1 MDLQWLKSDE
11 AKKISEDAKAKAWK
25 DFKREYPFADL
36 SKFEA
41 QTGFNE
47 KHATAEIYLKA
58 GPGFWQSVSGS
69 DRRFSSDEMKS
80 ALGIGGFPVELSLN
94 YHQLLPVPAIQFE
107 ENPEG
112 ISELFNQKINIFVSP
127 TEYFTTNFREI
138 FSKTQIKHTTGKESR
153 SWLSGSKMKYWPQQ
167 LNFALWCATTG
178 SGISREI
185 MHKLSQQLRAFY
197 LFHVYFTVRRIL
209 FEMGGIQ
216 SFSALPGDPTFNQ
229 TENKYDSPSYKRI
242 CAEFGIDP
250 NTDFRFVHG
259 QNHGLGYCYVPG
271 DPQPYKNWTYPP
283 ASLDNPSSQRF
294 SDERGSATQTGN
306 KYLGNELDHIIN
318 EQGSDRQFDWFVPE
332 KMEGLTQAGLS
343 RINQSIEAFVY
354 CVLGTQINVRSSI
367 LGDGGRAKE
376 AQTEFLVL
384 LEEAIRQPNLSK
396 SVQRYQLAVDEAK
409 VRLNLAVA
417 PGTWL
422 MPARMVINTG
432 SVSGYNNQLRQ
443 ATPNM
448 KLGVSN
454 SVNLET
460 KKVGARL
467 MDGGPS
473 KIDRPTSH
481 PSNPIHPN
489 PIHKDQKTFQPH
501 KPINKRKP

>member
-1 MDLQWLKSDE
+1 MYF
-11 AKKISEDAKAKAWK
+11 I
-25 DFKREYPFADL
+25 
-36 SKFEA
+36 KF
-41 QTGFNE
+41 
-47 KHATAEIYLKA
+47 KA

-69 DRRFSSDEMKS
+69 DRRYWSDEMKS
-80 ALGIGGFPVELSLN
+80 ALGIGGFPIELALN
-94 YHQLLPVPAIQFE
+94 SHQLLPVPAVQFE
-107 ENPEG
+107 EKPEG
-112 ISELFNQKINIFVSP
+112 FGELFNKKINIFVSP
-127 TEYFTTNFREI
+127 TEYFTTKFREI
-138 FSKTQIKHTTGKESR
+138 FSKTQISHITGKESR
-153 SWLSGSKMKYWPQQ
+153 SWLSGPKMKYWPQQ

-178 SGISREI
+178 SGISWEI
-185 MHKLSQQLRAFY
+185 LHKLSQQLRGFY

-209 FEMGGIQ
+209 YQMGGIQ
-216 SFSALPGDPTFNQ
+216 SFSALPGDPTFSQ

-250 NTDFRFVHG
+250 NTDFRFTHG

-271 DPQPYKNWTYPP
+271 DPQPYKNWIYPP

-294 SDERGSATQTGN
+294 SDERGSATETEN

-318 EQGSDRQFDWFVPE
+318 EQGSDRQFDWFVPN
-332 KMEGLTQAGLS
+332 KAEGLTQAGLS

-354 CVLGTQINVRSSI
+354 CVLGAQVNVRSSI

-409 VRLNLAVA
+409 VRLNLAVV

-432 SVSGYNNQLRQ
+432 SVAGYNNQLRQ

-448 KLGVSN
+448 KLGVNN

-460 KKVGARL
+460 KKIGVRL

-481 PSNPIHPN
+481 PSNPIHKAKASNLIHPN
-489 PIHKDQKTFQPH
+489 PIHKDQKTFQP
-501 KPINKRKP
+501 PQVNKQKETIKSEGNHEILKVGVFIGAAISAFAVYKLF